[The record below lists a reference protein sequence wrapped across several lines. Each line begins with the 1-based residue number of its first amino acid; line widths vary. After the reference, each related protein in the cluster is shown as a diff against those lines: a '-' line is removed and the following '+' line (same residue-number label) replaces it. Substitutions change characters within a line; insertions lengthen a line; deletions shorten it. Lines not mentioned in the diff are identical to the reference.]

1 MNEVFGDVYIV
12 VEFPFVHLRPSVWAL
27 STVSYS
33 KRRPWTRNATEEG
46 LVGFAE
52 SEHDVAV
59 VAAAG
64 EGRLV
69 ASFSTRAA
77 MRMLLGGRV
86 GASVPRTRTDSG
98 TLAENQP
105 VLLLAS
111 AVRAP
116 LCPIIYAT

>member
-1 MNEVFGDVYIV
+1 MNEVFGGVYIV
-12 VEFPFVHLRPSVWAL
+12 VEFPFVHPRPSVWAL

-46 LVGFAE
+46 FVGFAE

-69 ASFSTRAA
+69 ASFEHE
-77 MRMLLGGRV
+77 GGDAYAPRRQGRGV
-86 GASVPRTRTDSG
+86 GAED
-98 TLAENQP
+98 
-105 VLLLAS
+105 
-111 AVRAP
+111 
-116 LCPIIYAT
+116 